1 MLICFVVF
9 MRNFFEIEGMQTMK
23 NFNLVIYLTY
33 LHLIFLKLR
42 FFFLVNASISCK
54 IDFFFFGYNVHLKSF
69 KCFYRLR
76 IVTLNFRCCIV
87 LSLFSPFEIQWRL
100 VPAMWIDNDGFSR
113 QIHDIPY
120 IRGWKW
126 FAACVTRRGKKN
138 HKMVRLNAFVGDKN
152 QFKLVFPWKF
162 IDKNQFK
169 LVHPWKFIWRPSV
182 KR

>member
-23 NFNLVIYLTY
+23 NVNLVIYLTY

-87 LSLFSPFEIQWRL
+87 LSFFSIWNSMKVSPGDVDWQWRIF
-100 VPAMWIDNDGFSR
+100 PTDSWYSI
-113 QIHDIPY
+113 Y
-120 IRGWKW
+120 K
-126 FAACVTRRGKKN
+126 
-138 HKMVRLNAFVGDKN
+138 RLEMICC
-152 QFKLVFPWKF
+152 L
-162 IDKNQFK
+162 
-169 LVHPWKFIWRPSV
+169 RY
-182 KR
+182 